1 MVKQFQAVFAQSK
14 WSDGHLRF
22 LCPHC
27 GEMRATVNP
36 RTNLVHCFC
45 CQKNLNNIALLM
57 TEGYTF
63 VSAVT
68 LLESWLERYESRP
81 SAGK

>member
-1 MVKQFQAVFAQSK
+1 M
-14 WSDGHLRF
+14 RF
-22 LCPHC
+22 LCPYY

-36 RTNLVHCFC
+36 RTNLAHCFG
-45 CQKNLNNIALLM
+45 CQKNINNIDLLI

-68 LLESWLERYESRP
+68 LLESWLKRYESRP
-81 SAGK
+81 LAGK